1 MKGVADGME
10 YENGVILLSVVLAVL
25 VITLLIAKIAA
36 FFARFNGETRYIT
49 AEMSRAGDYAEYR
62 HWRRELRCHYLCL
75 IPFVTERNVMRVY
88 RFFFPRVRAT
98 GKEDRSDGVFHILAP
113 SAIGVLIC
121 TVCLC
126 GASWAWFTAATNGT
140 TARIQTASYTVSVT
154 AEAGGTPVQVTASGG
169 VSQIQF
175 ESSGVYTVAIQPD
188 GTAKNGYCTI
198 NFKDDTYYT
207 ENLPSSRLTFTVSA
221 NGDSTLTVT
230 PQWGSCAIDP
240 SQKKVITEGT
250 VLGIASYARTPTAEE
265 PPQAAAS
272 AVSEVSSL
280 PAKDDSSAAREPEAT
295 PSTAEEA
302 ASTASMAM
310 ESSDAQ

>member
-1 MKGVADGME
+1 M
-10 YENGVILLSVVLAVL
+10 
-25 VITLLIAKIAA
+25 
-36 FFARFNGETRYIT
+36 
-49 AEMSRAGDYAEYR
+49 
-62 HWRRELRCHYLCL
+62 
-75 IPFVTERNVMRVY
+75 
-88 RFFFPRVRAT
+88 
-98 GKEDRSDGVFHILAP
+98 
-113 SAIGVLIC
+113 
-121 TVCLC
+121 
-126 GASWAWFTAATNGT
+126 
-140 TARIQTASYTVSVT
+140 
-154 AEAGGTPVQVTASGG
+154 QVTASGG

-175 ESSGVYTVAIQPD
+175 ENSGVYTVAIQPD

-207 ENLPSSRLTFTVSA
+207 ENLPSSRLTFTVNA

-240 SQKKVITEGT
+240 SQKKVITEGA
-250 VLGIASYARTPTAEE
+250 VLGIASYARTPAAEE

-280 PAKDDSSAAREPEAT
+280 PAEDDSSAAREPEAT

-302 ASTASMAM
+302 ASTASMSM